1 MKVYWLNLT
10 NEFCCEAHR
19 RTMRLSAVDEVK
31 VLEKNLQRAKMFP
44 EHLHPSNLISKIVF
58 QVFDYLTLFEIIF
71 LGFPYKPWLHISC
84 PFPSQLSAITMK
96 SPTLSVSANGKNPH
110 FNSLCPHLPDK
121 KIQRNQCIWALPWYS
136 KSLRTAG
143 NGVREKDIL
152 LSSHFFLS
160 QADYYGDDE
169 MRSI

>member
-71 LGFPYKPWLHISC
+71 LGFPYKP
-84 PFPSQLSAITMK
+84 
-96 SPTLSVSANGKNPH
+96 
-110 FNSLCPHLPDK
+110 
-121 KIQRNQCIWALPWYS
+121 
-136 KSLRTAG
+136 
-143 NGVREKDIL
+143 
-152 LSSHFFLS
+152 
-160 QADYYGDDE
+160 
-169 MRSI
+169 